1 MDCFLMLGAIGAVG
15 KLAYDVSGQAK
26 HQFDILIDE
35 SLLHLEPT
43 ATTTWLGATFTDS
56 QPPAPAPVYSVL
68 SVPRNVVLDLTTCH
82 NPGPAFHVVIVILL
96 LSVLGAVIC
105 CYAPDICTLIADL
118 TEDYFEETLDDDY
131 DPDEPAIYGQLSHNI
146 NTTSAAKTLSSRMA
160 PKSPGASTNPAIA
173 TNSPEGTASP
183 TTPPTTSKPPTGSKT
198 PATSQSLATSN
209 SPTQPAETLPGPEK
223 QSLGVTFVAQ
233 PESLSPDPS
242 TRQIIR
248 PTSELETK
256 SSLVSSETQSR
267 PISTEQ
273 SAQNERPQILPDA
286 DENRPCTPRR
296 LSEEVQA
303 TFKQKEIIPAA
314 NPSDGTKNALGTGN
328 TKEMKWG
335 NNKARQRVIQDQT
348 HHDIVEDPPSKSH
361 TATTMGV
368 AVGRKSDTQ
377 DTSSTISKA
386 KREAEGGAVINLPAK
401 KRSIDHHESVNT
413 IDKPMVVDSKDSAD
427 KATDLTLEIE
437 ADHTGILAKENENDI
452 IDHEDFCNKDH
463 IEVGN
468 EQAKLESTNIDNYTS
483 VIPTSTGSKDAEHQD
498 SLQVNAT
505 DNNATPTS
513 ALYKAESDQK
523 ARAKEAR
530 HPDTRKEANAQRNTG
545 RYGVLSSD
553 SADDDSQPESN
564 AGEVIDPLVTDDK
577 KEIVQNMEY
586 ETGNKGDS
594 IPDIPADKKWKTVE
608 RRKGKR
614 EPKNVR
620 VFLQL
625 KIVRTLLIPHN
636 TGLPFSQAA
645 ISRDPLSAQA
655 KPRNNKGPP
664 RLQEMPQPS
673 QRAPPSTPKEQR
685 GMTPEKPQSQN
696 RQTPPPRRGDRKGKT
711 QETAKNLQA
720 TATPPN
726 VSPKSQTKQSTST
739 SPKTPEN
746 SYLAFKAAQE
756 AQESAQSGSN
766 QQPSLEP
773 ERPGSSLA
781 NSSPKTSNSPH
792 VTKDSLDERPTN
804 MASNSV
810 TDGTS
815 GSPNL
820 LRSVDELKHTKIVS
834 WADDVESHETRS

>member
-35 SLLHLEPT
+35 SLLHLKPT

-303 TFKQKEIIPAA
+303 TFKPPTPEKEIIPAA

-468 EQAKLESTNIDNYTS
+468 EQAKLESTNIDNHTS

-594 IPDIPADKKWKTVE
+594 IPDIPADKKWETVG
-608 RRKGKR
+608 RRKGRK
-614 EPKNVR
+614 EPKN
-620 VFLQL
+620 
-625 KIVRTLLIPHN
+625 
-636 TGLPFSQAA
+636 AA
-645 ISRDPLSAQA
+645 ISRDPSAQA
-655 KPRNNKGPP
+655 KPRNNKKSP
-664 RLQEMPQPS
+664 RNTWSEQTSAHSQADGVSHPLQETSQQS

-685 GMTPEKPQSQN
+685 GMTPDNPQSQN

-726 VSPKSQTKQSTST
+726 VSPKFQTKQSTST

-756 AQESAQSGSN
+756 AQESVQSGSN
-766 QQPSLEP
+766 QQLSLEP
-773 ERPGSSLA
+773 ERSGSSLA

-792 VTKDSLDERPTN
+792 VTKDSLDERPTD
-804 MASNSV
+804 MALNSV
-810 TDGTS
+810 NDGTS
-815 GSPNL
+815 GSTNL
-820 LRSVDELKHTKIVS
+820 LQSVDELKQTKIGS
-834 WADDVESHETRS
+834 WADDVESHEPRS